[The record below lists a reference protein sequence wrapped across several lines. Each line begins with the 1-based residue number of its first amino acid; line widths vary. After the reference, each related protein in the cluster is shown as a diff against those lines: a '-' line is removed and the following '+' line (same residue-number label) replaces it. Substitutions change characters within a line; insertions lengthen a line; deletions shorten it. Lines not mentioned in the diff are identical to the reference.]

1 MYKKTDFNVRFPF
14 FPMIAIF
21 PAYVTL
27 STCLFDLL
35 LQFIKDRRA
44 EERAESHVQPSQ
56 SFLIRLIVT
65 SLRRPSSMLKTVE
78 GVTPERYASSF
89 GSHVS
94 LLKYLTEPRHH
105 CFLYAHYS
113 HPAI

>member
-78 GVTPERYASSF
+78 GVTPERYASSL
-89 GSHVS
+89 GRMRTKKRPQEYTH
-94 LLKYLTEPRHH
+94 LR
-105 CFLYAHYS
+105 FLNYCV
-113 HPAI
+113 IMCL